1 MKRYIYA
8 LSIALVSAVLY
19 TSCLGSDSTTEV
31 TVYDDMAIT
40 GFSLSKV
47 NRYIHTTSK
56 SGADS
61 VYKKVMEKFPTF
73 TIDQKQYKIYN
84 TDSLPKDCD
93 IKHILADIS
102 SSSYSGSILIKG
114 ISSDTLW
121 IYSSTDSVDFSKTR
135 EIRVYNNTMEKYR
148 AYEVTILQH
157 QVETNQILWEKMPAE
172 DYPGDE
178 IREKWEEIVAEAD
191 LGPFIGVG
199 TKEAY
204 ALSKDGTQIMVSR
217 DEGATWEPDIIDG
230 DAALLPK
237 EQIAFVSFPFA
248 PNDETDY
255 QLMVGAMEEGEIA
268 CSVWRK
274 IAEYAD
280 GSATSKWVNLPV
292 ESYNRYFLPAT
303 DSYSLVYFHDYI
315 LAISSNDI
323 YASRDG
329 GIVWRTS
336 EFQLPKDGDNF
347 FYHVEAVTDDEGALW
362 FKDLDTNNVWRGVLV
377 D

>member
-47 NRYIHTTSK
+47 NRYIHTTYK

-191 LGPFIGVG
+191 LGP
-199 TKEAY
+199 
-204 ALSKDGTQIMVSR
+204 LSVS
-217 DEGATWEPDIIDG
+217 A
-230 DAALLPK
+230 
-237 EQIAFVSFPFA
+237 
-248 PNDETDY
+248 
-255 QLMVGAMEEGEIA
+255 
-268 CSVWRK
+268 RK
-274 IAEYAD
+274 R
-280 GSATSKWVNLPV
+280 PM
-292 ESYNRYFLPAT
+292 P
-303 DSYSLVYFHDYI
+303 
-315 LAISSNDI
+315 
-323 YASRDG
+323 
-329 GIVWRTS
+329 
-336 EFQLPKDGDNF
+336 
-347 FYHVEAVTDDEGALW
+347 
-362 FKDLDTNNVWRGVLV
+362 
-377 D
+377 

>member
-1 MKRYIYA
+1 MVRNEA
-8 LSIALVSAVLY
+8 LDTVLDHLLNRNLGEAIVAMDNFLAVHPHQ
-19 TSCLGSDSTTEV
+19 
-31 TVYDDMAIT
+31 I
-40 GFSLSKV
+40 
-47 NRYIHTTSK
+47 
-56 SGADS
+56 
-61 VYKKVMEKFPTF
+61 
-73 TIDQKQYKIYN
+73 N
-84 TDSLPKDCD
+84 TDRLFA
-93 IKHILADIS
+93 IK
-102 SSSYSGSILIKG
+102 
-114 ISSDTLW
+114 
-121 IYSSTDSVDFSKTR
+121 
-135 EIRVYNNTMEKYR
+135 
-148 AYEVTILQH
+148 
-157 QVETNQILWEKMPAE
+157 
-172 DYPGDE
+172 
-178 IREKWEEIVAEAD
+178 
-191 LGPFIGVG
+191 
-199 TKEAY
+199 
-204 ALSKDGTQIMVSR
+204 
-217 DEGATWEPDIIDG
+217 
-230 DAALLPK
+230 
-237 EQIAFVSFPFA
+237 
-248 PNDETDY
+248 TDY

-377 D
+377 E

>member
-1 MKRYIYA
+1 
-8 LSIALVSAVLY
+8 
-19 TSCLGSDSTTEV
+19 
-31 TVYDDMAIT
+31 
-40 GFSLSKV
+40 
-47 NRYIHTTSK
+47 
-56 SGADS
+56 
-61 VYKKVMEKFPTF
+61 
-73 TIDQKQYKIYN
+73 
-84 TDSLPKDCD
+84 
-93 IKHILADIS
+93 
-102 SSSYSGSILIKG
+102 
-114 ISSDTLW
+114 
-121 IYSSTDSVDFSKTR
+121 
-135 EIRVYNNTMEKYR
+135 
-148 AYEVTILQH
+148 
-157 QVETNQILWEKMPAE
+157 
-172 DYPGDE
+172 
-178 IREKWEEIVAEAD
+178 
-191 LGPFIGVG
+191 
-199 TKEAY
+199 
-204 ALSKDGTQIMVSR
+204 MVSR

-377 D
+377 E

>member
-178 IREKWEEIVAEAD
+178 TREKWEEIVAEAD

-255 QLMVGAMEEGEIA
+255 QLMIGAMEEGEIA

-377 D
+377 E

>member
-204 ALSKDGTQIMVSR
+204 ALSKDGTQIMVSW

-377 D
+377 E